1 MTPAIDN
8 DTEFYPHHYL
18 AEVLDSDLS
27 GVRARWSEAGASS
40 PPQRLAGLGREFS
53 RLRASAE
60 NGGPLPFD
68 VEAFHALIVEA
79 LGYQRILGHYQVDPA
94 TGRTFG
100 VPTLAQITLP
110 GRAAPWVLVV
120 GDKFT
125 LNSADVFN
133 RQALVTRDAGTPQD
147 TPTWEDVL
155 DAIFAVEDPP
165 RFVIYLAGAHVV
177 LLEAAKWA
185 QGRYL
190 RLDLDQAFGRKDN
203 AAFGIAAALM
213 SRDTICPDGDQ
224 LLHDKLEENAHKHA
238 FGVTK
243 DLKHG
248 IIGAVE
254 LLANCWAQQ
263 ELTRRETQK
272 LKLFDD
278 DDPLGSR
285 TALELKTQCMR
296 YLYRL
301 LFLLYVES
309 HDDLGIVPMNAEA
322 YRLGYSLESL
332 RDLEQKPLTTP
343 AARDGTFFQQHL
355 ERLFALIFSGL
366 SHGGQQGLLDSTEQ
380 PGGEGSLTAGF
391 TMPALASE
399 LFDPAT
405 TQMLNSVALNRRV
418 VNQAN
423 YTRGLVIPNHLLQ
436 EVIQKLS
443 LTAVARFGRSRGRIS
458 YRTLGIEQL
467 GSVYESL
474 LSYSGFFATEP
485 LVELKRKQDASD
497 DPEVQTWFAPE
508 RDKDRFHSDEII
520 QETKEDGRG
529 YRPRLIPRGTFVFR
543 LAGRDRTE
551 SASFYTPKVLTNALV
566 KYSLMELIGDGI
578 RPKAAPAHA
587 EPRIKPKADDL
598 LGYTILD
605 SAMGCASFL
614 TEAIDQLAQGYLD
627 RKQAETG
634 VRIPLANLDLERAR
648 VRHHL
653 AVTGCYGVDLN
664 PIAVELAKVSL
675 WLSCIHHGA
684 SVPWLGLRLTS
695 GNSLIGARRAWYS
708 LDALLDGTWTSTAP
722 TDLDWS
728 APRPTRSVYHFLVA
742 VPDMLTVA
750 KDAVAKELCPEGC
763 AEARDWTKDVGQKWT
778 NAEVATL
785 LRLSKE
791 VDRLFDLYLSA
802 RRAVLSD
809 VTPATRVWS
818 GGAHRSDGT
827 YEPTYTTF
835 GRAGVTLDQQRKELE
850 QLHATNSAFRR
861 LKLAMD
867 SWTSLWFWPLDKAKQ
882 LPGRGLWLEL
892 MEMCLVD
899 QGRPSTSTTE
909 EWSAVIAGKAVQQN
923 LFENPEKQQTLA
935 EVLTAKGEDALLA
948 ACTGG
953 VDAQVLAEKRPFF
966 ATVQRLALAHRF
978 HHWELAFPEVFGK
991 GGFDLQVGNPPW
1003 LNVEWEERS
1012 LLGDFDPGIGLADMS
1027 SSDVTKRRPSIL
1039 TTPER
1044 RDGYLT
1050 AFTRFSGT
1058 QDVLNSLVGYAPL
1071 KGVRTNLY
1079 KCFIVR
1085 SWGLGS
1091 ARGTVGVFHQ
1101 SGIFDDPKGGVL
1113 REQLYKRLRLKVNFT
1128 NKIKLFTEVHHTTY
1142 IDLSLFSPTQ
1152 TRRDHFWYCANVT
1165 HPIIIDQSLTHDGHG
1180 QVPGIKNESF
1190 DWDLRGHASR
1200 LVPITE
1206 AALTRFAS
1214 LLDEPGTPALQAR
1227 LPVVHSRQVME
1238 VLLKFTEQPRR
1249 LGMMAD
1255 QWAAT
1260 QFFNERNAQSDG
1272 TIKAQTKQLTT
1283 ITDWV
1288 LQGPHFYV
1296 ATPFNKTPNEGC
1308 KHNQDYSEI
1317 DRPLIADDYLPRTN
1331 YIPACSPAEY
1341 RRRIPTWTRPSTK
1354 REERSDERFR
1364 VVHRTMLAIS
1374 GERTL
1379 VPALIP
1385 PGVCHVDG
1393 GFGIV
1398 FDSDYSL
1405 CLYAGLAA
1413 GMPFDFFIR
1422 ATGKGHFRSDIAK
1435 NLPFPSETANAPAIV
1450 ARALR
1455 LNCLTTHYAPL
1466 WADLWPQVAQHPQAL
1481 AFTKSDHRLTHANEQ
1496 AARAQR
1502 EPLTYRNG
1510 RYAGPPTTALDQS
1523 WSHCA
1528 AAWSSHSPLRTDYAR
1543 RQALVEL
1550 DALAA
1555 LALGLTL
1562 DELLTIYRVQF
1573 PVLQEYEHNDR
1584 YDQLG
1589 RKLPIPALRAW
1600 EALRDSADKSNT
1612 PFTHDGTTFY
1622 PPLTGCRREDDM
1634 ASAFEQ
1640 FRVPLKPS

>member
-1 MTPAIDN
+1 MTPAVDN
-8 DTEFYPHHYL
+8 DSEFYPHHYL
-18 AEVLDSDLS
+18 TEVLDSDLA
-27 GVRARWSEAGASS
+27 GVRNRWSEAGAAS
-40 PPQRLAGLGREFS
+40 PPQRLAALARDFA
-53 RLRASAE
+53 RLRASAD
-60 NGGPLPFD
+60 NAPPPADD
-68 VEAFHALIVEA
+68 VAAFHAQILEA
-79 LGYQRILGHYQVDPA
+79 LGYQRIPQTLALPDRPA
-94 TGRTFG
+94 EAPGL
-100 VPTLAQITLP
+100 PTLAQIVLP
-110 GRAAPWVLVV
+110 DRAAPWVVV
-120 GDKFT
+120 LGDGFT
-125 LNSADVFN
+125 LKAADIFTLPALPA
-133 RQALVTRDAGTPQD
+133 QAGDETPL
-147 TPTWEDVL
+147 TWEAAI
-155 DAIFAVEDPP
+155 DAVFAAEDPP
-165 RFVIYLAGAHVV
+165 RFIVYLAGAHLV

-185 QGRYL
+185 QGRFL
-190 RLDLDQAFGRKDN
+190 RLDLDLAFGRKEN
-203 AAFGIAAALM
+203 AAFLIAAALM
-213 SRDTICPDGDQ
+213 SRESICPDGDQ

-248 IIGAVE
+248 IISAVE
-254 LLANCWAQQ
+254 LLANCWADQ
-263 ELTRRETQK
+263 ELARRTAQK
-272 LKLFDD
+272 VKLFDD
-278 DDPLGSR
+278 DDPQGSR

-322 YRLGYSLESL
+322 YRRGYSLETL
-332 RDLEQKPLTTP
+332 RDLELQPLTTP

-355 ERLFALIFSGL
+355 ERLFSLVFTGL
-366 SHGGQQGLLDSTEQ
+366 SDGGQQGLL
-380 PGGEGSLTAGF
+380 GGEGGQIAGF

-405 TQMLNSVALNRRV
+405 TEMLNSVALNRRLR
-418 VNQAN
+418 NRPD
-423 YTRGLVIPNHLLQ
+423 YTRGLKLPNHLLQ
-436 EVIQKLS
+436 QVIQKLS
-443 LTAVARFGRSRGRIS
+443 LSAVARFGRSRGRIS
-458 YRTLGIEQL
+458 YKTLGIEQL

-485 LVELKRKQDASD
+485 LIELKRKQDKAD
-497 DPEVQTWFAPE
+497 DPDVQTWFAPE
-508 RDKDRFHSDEII
+508 RDKDRFHSDEIL
-520 QETKEDGRG
+520 QDQKPDGRG
-529 YRPRLIPRGTFVFR
+529 YRPRIIPAGTFVFR

-578 RPKAAPAHA
+578 RPKTAPPPTA
-587 EPRIKPKADDL
+587 PRSKPKADEL
-598 LGYTILD
+598 LSYTILD

-614 TEAIDQLAQGYLD
+614 TEAIDQLAQAYLD

-634 VRIPLANLDLERAR
+634 VRIPLADLDLERAR

-653 AVTGCYGVDLN
+653 AITGCYGVDLN

-675 WLSCIHHGA
+675 WLSCIHKDA
-684 SVPWLGLRLTS
+684 SVPWLGLRLAS

-728 APRPTRSVYHFLVA
+728 QPRPPRSVYHFLVS
-742 VPDMLTVA
+742 VPDMLSVA
-750 KDAVAKELCPEGC
+750 KDAVAKELAPEGC
-763 AEARDWTKDVGQKWT
+763 AEARDWIKDVGQKWT
-778 NAEVATL
+778 HAEVATL

-802 RRAVLSD
+802 RRAVLTD
-809 VTPATRVWS
+809 VTPATRVWA
-818 GGAHRSDGT
+818 GGVHRPDGT
-827 YEPTYTTF
+827 YEPSYTTF

-850 QLHATNSAFRR
+850 QLHATNSAYRR

-867 SWTSLWFWPLDKAKQ
+867 SWTSLWFWPLDRATQ

-899 QGRPSTSTTE
+899 QGRPNTGMTE
-909 EWSAVIAGKAVQQN
+909 EWSAVIAGKAVQQT
-923 LFENPEKQQTLA
+923 LFADPAKQQTLA
-935 EVLTAKGEDALLA
+935 DVLTAKGEDALLA

-953 VDAQVLAEKRPFF
+953 VDTAVLAEKRPFF
-966 ATVQRLALAHRF
+966 ATVQRLALTHRF
-978 HHWELAFPEVFGK
+978 QHWELAFPEVFGK

-1003 LNVEWEERS
+1003 LKVEWEERS

-1027 SSDVTKRRPSIL
+1027 SSDVAKRRPSIL

-1044 RDGYLT
+1044 RDGYLA

-1071 KGVRTNLY
+1071 KGVQTNLY

-1091 ARGTVGVFHQ
+1091 ERGTVGLYHQ
-1101 SGIFDDPKGGVL
+1101 AGLYDDPKGGVL
-1113 REQLYKRLRLKVNFT
+1113 RQELYRRLALHVHSP
-1128 NKIKLFTEVHHTTY
+1128 NKLLLFAEVEDQKFY
-1142 IDLSLFSPTQ
+1142 ESSLFRARPKPQ
-1152 TRRDHFWYCANVT
+1152 VAFLNAANIF
-1165 HPIIIDQSLTHDGHG
+1165 HPIIIDQSLMHDGHG

-1206 AALTRFAS
+1206 DALGRFAS
-1214 LLDEPGTPALQAR
+1214 LLDEPGTPAIQAR
-1227 LPVVHSRQVME
+1227 LPVVHSRQVLE

-1249 LGMMAD
+1249 LGMMSD

-1260 QFFNERNAQSDG
+1260 VMFDESGAKKDG
-1272 TIKAQTKQLTT
+1272 TIKRDTKQLTT

-1317 DRPLIADDYLPRTN
+1317 DRPLIPDDYLPRTN
-1331 YIPACSPAEY
+1331 YVPACSPAEY
-1341 RRRIPTWTRPSTK
+1341 RRRIPTWTRPSTR
-1354 REERSDERFR
+1354 REERFDERFR
-1364 VVHRTMLAIS
+1364 LVNREMAAVT
-1374 GERTL
+1374 GERTYISCI
-1379 VPALIP
+1379 IP
-1385 PGVCHVDG
+1385 PSSAHIHAVYGQ
-1393 GFGIV
+1393 V
-1398 FDSDYSL
+1398 FDTDRQL
-1405 CLYAGLAA
+1405 AIIAGLSHSLV
-1413 GMPFDFFIR
+1413 FDFLIR
-1422 ATGKGHFRSDIAK
+1422 ATGKGHI
-1435 NLPFPSETANAPAIV
+1435 NLAAIKFLPCPFDSPYAPAVI

-1466 WADLWPQVAQHPQAL
+1466 WAELWPQIASQPHG
-1481 AFTKSDHRLTHANEQ
+1481 FTKSDHRLTNANEQ

-1510 RYAGPPTTALDQS
+1510 RYAGPMAAAPDLS
-1523 WSHCA
+1523 WSHCTPT
-1528 AAWSSHSPLRTDYAR
+1528 WTSRSPLRTDYAR

-1573 PVLQEYEHNDR
+1573 PVLQEYEHTDR

-1600 EALRDSADKSNT
+1600 EALRDGPDKDST
-1612 PFTHDGTTFY
+1612 AFSHDGAIYY
-1622 PPLTGCRREDDM
+1622 PPFSACTREVDM
-1634 ASAFEQ
+1634 TMAYNGFSHAS
-1640 FRVPLKPS
+1640 